1 MIVLFLFF
9 KFFIHNLEM
18 ICLTIFG
25 KYSIVTVLQVEIRE
39 AQGIQPILVAMTTH
53 SGHAGVQEQACR
65 ALAAMTKC
73 NADNQVPTCLFSVMW

>member
-18 ICLTIFG
+18 IRLTIFG
-25 KYSIVTVLQVEIRE
+25 KYSIVTVLQFEICE
-39 AQGIQPILVAMTTH
+39 AQGIEPILFAMTTH

-65 ALAAMTKC
+65 ALGWLALDNTG
-73 NADNQVPTCLFSVMW
+73 NQVQWFY